1 MKKQKNV
8 LGEDLES
15 IEDVEDT
22 MSVIKNCVDSLQITN
37 KGELNKLMQDLYN
50 EALTVETI

>member
-1 MKKQKNV
+1 M
-8 LGEDLES
+8 GEDLES

-50 EALTVETI
+50 EALTVETV